1 MEIDLLWTFKKKMVP
16 IILVVDV
23 KGCTIHPIKLY
34 FGGKYICHSIEA
46 SQISQMP
53 TWTGC
58 VASLKTMDKTVEGE
72 IKNKPDYIKY
82 AFHLQQR

>member
-1 MEIDLLWTFKKKMVP
+1 MEIDLLWTFKQKTVP

-23 KGCTIHPIKLY
+23 KGCTSNQTVFWRK
-34 FGGKYICHSIEA
+34 FICHSIEA

-58 VASLKTMDKTVEGE
+58 EASLKTMNKTVEGE
-72 IKNKPDYIKY
+72 TKNNPDYIKY
-82 AFHLQQR
+82 AFQLQR

>member
-1 MEIDLLWTFKKKMVP
+1 MEIDLLWTFREKLVP
-16 IILVVDV
+16 INLVVDV
-23 KGCTIHPIKLY
+23 KGFTSNQTVFWRK
-34 FGGKYICHSIEA
+34 FICHSIEP

-72 IKNKPDYIKY
+72 IINKPDYIKY
-82 AFHLQQR
+82 AFPLQQR